1 MTLKRLRRAVDA
13 SLNRPRLAV
22 ALFIAGTAVCALGL
36 PRLRLET
43 DGRSLLPPSNAAL
56 RFQRQIDKEYAT
68 SDFLVVGIEARGG
81 TTVFTP
87 AALGWVQTTTRKI
100 RSLAGVAGEEVRSL
114 STMSTPVWTAH
125 GLRLEPP
132 LAGPVRNPAEAA
144 EVRRLAFSD
153 PLMPRILVAEDGS
166 GAAIYVP
173 IKAGVDRRQLFH
185 RIADL
190 AEEELRRLPAGERPG
205 YAVHLLGPA
214 AAESLLGEH
223 VLRDMAILLP
233 LAMVV
238 IALVFW
244 LWFRQ
249 HSIVA
254 VALAEAASVVTV
266 SLGLMGLMGMGIS
279 LVTVVM
285 PVILATYCVADTVH
299 IGQRFRLKCCEA
311 GFRSRRAAL
320 DAAMDEVL
328 DPVVFTC
335 LATTAGFLSFALS
348 PIPPLRNFGLFSA
361 LGLVSAVTVSA
372 LVVPPALLLGGF
384 GELGAPRSLAP
395 WISRLLERGMTGAS
409 RRPAW
414 VMLGA
419 LLVSAAIG
427 AGALRLRVADSWIKN
442 FNESSPLVRSDRW
455 FNAHFLGSNIV
466 NLVVDGHAP
475 EAANEP
481 VFLADL
487 ARIEARLAGNPAA
500 GGALSLADQMRAVGR
515 TLEGRGRLPRS
526 RGEAEEWTLL
536 LRMAGGSRTLDSY
549 VNQDGSA
556 ANLWVFLNRAD
567 YGRTAAVV
575 AAAKRFAWS
584 GGPGGNPSVRFAGDS
599 YLGYELV
606 HEIAVSQTSSLL
618 VSLVLNLLV
627 VWWMLRSV
635 SGSLLAVLPVSLS
648 ILWNFGFMGWVGLPV
663 GVATSM
669 FSAIA
674 LGIGVDYAMHW
685 LAKFRISLDAGASWE
700 EALRLTAASSGG
712 AILLNGLVL
721 VSGFGLLMLSSV
733 PPTERLGLLMVVN
746 TVACQ
751 LTTLLVLPA
760 AATLLHR
767 WLPQDVMLALL
778 PSPAAVSAAS
788 SRRLA

>member
-22 ALFIAGTAVCALGL
+22 ALFIAGTAICALGL

-43 DGRSLLPPSNAAL
+43 DGRSLLPPSNPTL
-56 RFQRQIDKEYAT
+56 RFQRRIDEDYAT
-68 SDFLVVGIEARGG
+68 SDFLVVGIEARRG

-87 AALGWVQTTTRKI
+87 AALGWVQTSTRKI
-100 RSLAGVAGEEVRSL
+100 RSLAGVAAEEVRSL

-132 LAGPVRNPAEAA
+132 LAGVVRSPAEAM
-144 EVRRLAFSD
+144 EVRRLAFAD
-153 PLMPRILVAEDGS
+153 PLMPRILVAQDGS

-173 IKAGVDRRQLFH
+173 IKTGADRRRLYH

-190 AEEELRRLPAGERPG
+190 AEHERQLMPAAERPR
-205 YAVHLLGPA
+205 YAIHLLGPA

-238 IALVFW
+238 VALVFW

-266 SLGLMGLMGMGIS
+266 SLGLMGLMGKGLS

-299 IGQRFRLKCCEA
+299 IGQRFRLKCCE
-311 GFRSRRAAL
+311 GPFRSRRAAL

-348 PIPPLRNFGLFSA
+348 PIPPLRDFGLFSA
-361 LGLVSAVTVSA
+361 LGLLSAVTVSA

-384 GELGAPRSLAP
+384 GELGAQRSLAP
-395 WISRLLERGMTGAS
+395 WISRPLERGMTGAA
-409 RRPAW
+409 RRPVW

-442 FNESSPLVRSDRW
+442 FNEDSPLVRSDSW
-455 FNAHFLGSNIV
+455 FNAHFLGGNIV
-466 NLVVDGHAP
+466 NVVVDGHAP
-475 EAANEP
+475 GAADEP
-481 VFLADL
+481 AFLADL
-487 ARIEARLAGNPAA
+487 AALEARLAGNPAA

-536 LRMAGGSRTLDSY
+536 LRMAGGSRNLDSY

-556 ANLWVFLNRAD
+556 VNLWAFLNRAD

-575 AAAKRFAWS
+575 AAARRFEWA
-584 GGPGGNPSVRFAGDS
+584 GLQGENPTVRFAGDA
-599 YLGYELV
+599 YLGYLLV

-618 VSLVLNLLV
+618 VSLALNLLV

-635 SGSLLAVLPVSLS
+635 SASLLAVLPVSLS

-685 LAKFRISLDAGASWE
+685 LAKFRISLDSGAGWE

-721 VSGFGLLMLSSV
+721 LSGFGLLMLSAV

-760 AATLLHR
+760 AATLLRR

-778 PSPAAVSAAS
+778 PSPAAPAAS
-788 SRRLA
+788 ARTLA